1 MSVKLRTKKLQDGS
15 ESLYLDIYHRGKR
28 SYDFIGLKIKK
39 NDRNKKQIKELA
51 EKIRSTKELEI
62 HANAYSIP
70 NNYNGKEDFLKFYE
84 DNCKDAAYKSS
95 FQKFKEFSENKII
108 AGRLPYNRVDE
119 KYCEDYRD
127 WLLTKI
133 GHNTAWTYIYKL
145 KAIFNKAVK
154 QKVIH
159 SSPAKFVSISVQET
173 EKIYLTIDEVKNLY
187 ATDYDKYDIKEAFLF
202 SCYTGLRLSDVKE
215 LTWGQIR
222 EGKLFFTQKK
232 TKGVEYLPLNETAKE
247 MLYSGLENNIRPLP
261 EAKVFKLF
269 SNSEDIGIHLRKW
282 AKKAEIYKHITF
294 HTARHTF
301 ATMALT
307 CDVDLY
313 TVSKLLGHKNINTT
327 QVYAK
332 IVDHKVVEAVNKLP
346 SIYKK

>member
-1 MSVKLRTKKLQDGS
+1 MSVKLRTKKLKDGS

-84 DNCKDAAYKSS
+84 DNCKDGAYKSS
-95 FQKFKEFSENKII
+95 FEKFKEFSENKLI

-119 KYCEDYRD
+119 KFCEDYRD

-133 GHNTAWTYIYKL
+133 GHNTAWVYIYKL
-145 KAIFNKAVK
+145 KAIFNKAVN

-159 SSPAKFVSISVQET
+159 SSPARFVNISVRET
-173 EKIYLTIDEVKNLY
+173 EKIYLTIDEVKKLY
-187 ATDYDKYDIKEAFLF
+187 ATDYNKYDIKKAFLF
-202 SCYTGLRLSDVKE
+202 SCFTGLRLSDVKA

-222 EGKLFFTQKK
+222 EGKLFYVQKK
-232 TKGVEYLPLNETAKE
+232 TKGVEYLPLNETAQK
-247 MLYSGLENNIRPLP
+247 MLNSGLENNILPLS
-261 EAKVFKLF
+261 EIKVFKLL
-269 SNSEDIGIHLRKW
+269 SKGEDIGLHLRKW
-282 AKKAEIYKHITF
+282 AKMAGINKHITF

-301 ATMALT
+301 ATLSLT
-307 CDVDLY
+307 YGIDLY
-313 TVSKLLGHKNINTT
+313 TVSKLLGHKSIKMTEI
-327 QVYAK
+327 YAK
-332 IVDHKVVEAVNKLP
+332 IVNEKLSEAIQKLP
-346 SIYKK
+346 KI

>member
-1 MSVKLRTKKLQDGS
+1 MSVKLRSKKLKDGS

-39 NDRNKKQIKELA
+39 NKQNRRQIKELA
-51 EKIRSTKELEI
+51 EKIRSKKELEI
-62 HANAYSIP
+62 HANAYGIP

-84 DNCKDAAYKSS
+84 DNCKDGSYKAS
-95 FQKFKEFSENKII
+95 FKKFKEFSENKLI
-108 AGRLPYNRVDE
+108 AGRLPYNRIDE
-119 KYCEDYRD
+119 KFCEDYRD

-133 GHNTAWTYIYKL
+133 GHNTAWVYIYKL

-159 SSPAKFVSISVQET
+159 SSPARFVSISVQET
-173 EKIYLTIDEVKNLY
+173 ERIYLTIDEVKKLFN
-187 ATDYDKYDIKEAFLF
+187 TDYDKLDIRRAFLF
-202 SCYTGLRLSDVKE
+202 SCYTGLRLSDVKA

-222 EGKLFFTQKK
+222 EGKLFFTQRK
-232 TKGVEYLPLNETAKE
+232 TKAVECLPLNETAIE
-247 MLYSGLENNIRPLP
+247 MLHSGLENKIIPLP
-261 EAKVFKLF
+261 EMKVFKLL
-269 SNSEDIGIHLRKW
+269 SESKDIGSHLRRW
-282 AKKAEIYKHITF
+282 AKKAEINKHITF

-307 CDVDLY
+307 CDIDLY
-313 TVSKLLGHKNINTT
+313 TVSKMLGHKNINTT

-332 IVDHKVVEAVNKLP
+332 IVDHKLVEAVNKLP
-346 SIYKK
+346 SFHKK